1 MARPS
6 DVSAYC
12 STTAAARRLG
22 LSPGTVQQ
30 MVENGTLEAWK
41 TAGGH
46 RRILTASVD
55 AFLARSGG
63 GTAPQTEPHERLRVL
78 VAEDDAIMCKLYA
91 HHVEDWEL
99 PIDLCIVGNGV
110 DALLELGRQPPDML
124 ITDLMMPMIDGFEML
139 RRVAGNPLLAETDI
153 LVITGMTDEEIEARG
168 GLPLDVTRYG
178 KPVPFSEL
186 RGYTQAKVVALR
198 RLQKRPR

>member
-12 STTAAARRLG
+12 STTTAAKRLG

-46 RRILTASVD
+46 RRILSSSVE

-63 GTAPQTEPHERLRVL
+63 VGVLPQTEPHDRLRVL

-91 HHVEDWEL
+91 HHVEEWEL
-99 PIDLCIVGNGV
+99 PIDLTIVGNGV
-110 DALLELGRQPPDML
+110 DALLELGRSPPDML

-139 RRVAGNPLLAETDI
+139 RRVADNPLLAETDI
-153 LVITGMTDEEIEARG
+153 VVVTASTAAR
-168 GLPLDVTRYG
+168 
-178 KPVPFSEL
+178 
-186 RGYTQAKVVALR
+186 
-198 RLQKRPR
+198 